1 MKKFKEIIKTREEF
15 RSIMKE
21 PSELVTR
28 KTLLYLDKHCGAF
41 INRSPFILLATAD
54 ANGNVDISPRGDPIG
69 FVKILDE
76 KTLLIP
82 DRPGNRR
89 ADSIENILQNPKVG
103 LFFLIPGK
111 TETLRISGTATV
123 VRDSDI
129 RDSMAI
135 KGKSPDF
142 VIAVEVQEAF
152 FHCSKCMIRSQ
163 LWKPDQWPNLDGL
176 PNLAETMVDA
186 GNLELS
192 KEDMHEIVLKDEK
205 ERLY

>member
-1 MKKFKEIIKTREEF
+1 M
-15 RSIMKE
+15 
-21 PSELVTR
+21 
-28 KTLLYLDKHCGAF
+28 
-41 INRSPFILLATAD
+41 
-54 ANGNVDISPRGDPIG
+54 
-69 FVKILDE
+69 
-76 KTLLIP
+76 
-82 DRPGNRR
+82 
-89 ADSIENILQNPKVG
+89 
-103 LFFLIPGK
+103 IPGK

-192 KEDMHEIVLKDEK
+192 KEEIHEIVLKDEK

>member
-1 MKKFKEIIKTREEF
+1 MKKFKEVIKTRDEF

-28 KTLLYLDKHCGAF
+28 KTLSYLDKHCGVF

-54 ANGNVDISPRGDPIG
+54 ANGNVDISPKGDPIG

-82 DRPGNRR
+82 DRLGNRR

-142 VIAVEVQEAF
+142 VIAVEVEEAF

-163 LWKPDQWPNLDGL
+163 LWKPGQWPDLDGL

-192 KEDMHEIVLKDEK
+192 KEEMHEIVLTDEK